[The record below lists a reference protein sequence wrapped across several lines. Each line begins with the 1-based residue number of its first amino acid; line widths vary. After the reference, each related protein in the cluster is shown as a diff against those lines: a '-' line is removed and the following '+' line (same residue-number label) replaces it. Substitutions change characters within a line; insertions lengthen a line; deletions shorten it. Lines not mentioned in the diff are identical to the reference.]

1 MKTVIVHKTPVDLEE
16 YVQRSAAEVDIK
28 QLVSEPSIII
38 DGDTDEVLAIYAD
51 LPQDPAK
58 LTHTLQAIKYDTSER
73 TAGLKTTSRIFGYNP
88 RNTLRKDYCSATG
101 LATDAPELHA
111 VILEWGKY
119 VAEVY
124 KSFLPER
131 AKAHY
136 ELLEEKVIDEYRI
149 EGTPFTS
156 GIINKNNPLKYHFD
170 SGNFRGV
177 YSCMITIKRDIGGG
191 YLAMPE
197 YGIGLELKNNTVA
210 MFDGQSLLHGVTPIE
225 KQAHDAYRF
234 TVVYYSL
241 LQMWKCLPLTEEI
254 ARIRKVRM
262 EREARRARVMRGLEE
277 EHPAVLATKRQG
289 EKQRA
294 KKK

>member
-16 YVQRSAAEVDIK
+16 YVQRSAAEADIK
-28 QLVSEPSIII
+28 QLVSQPSIII
-38 DGDTDEVLAIYAD
+38 DGDTGETILVYAELKHDSKD
-51 LPQDPAK
+51 LLNALNK
-58 LTHTLQAIKYDTSER
+58 IKYVSDIR
-73 TAGLKTTSRIFGYNP
+73 TGGLKTTSRIFGYNP

-101 LATDAPELHA
+101 LATESPELHA

-136 ELLEEKVIDEYRI
+136 DLLEEKVIEEYRI
-149 EGTPFTS
+149 DGTPFTS

-191 YLAMPE
+191 HLAMPE